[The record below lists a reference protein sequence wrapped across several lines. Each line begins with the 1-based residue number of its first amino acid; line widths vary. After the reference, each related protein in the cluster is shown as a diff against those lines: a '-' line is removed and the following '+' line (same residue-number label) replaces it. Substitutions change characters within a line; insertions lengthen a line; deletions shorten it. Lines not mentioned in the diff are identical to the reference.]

1 MAFTKEQAREL
12 IRSAKQAGRLPH
24 ALMITGSPDSG
35 TLDLVRQLSCEFNG
49 FEVEDLDSLRH
60 PNCLI
65 IKPQAKSRMILID
78 EIRQVEP
85 FLQMKIE
92 QGQLKIVI
100 ILEADRLNEASSN
113 AFLKTLEE
121 PPPQSLIFLI
131 TQHPEQLL
139 TTILSRCI
147 RLDLRE
153 PDGSVQLSP
162 AQLAFLPACTRVL
175 RGLGKDLNALCLRAA
190 LVSILAQRRAEI
202 TQRIT
207 QDVKD
212 ESKILAQQTGVQNWE
227 SQQKDATAGMIET
240 EYLGERDEMI
250 DLLVLCL
257 GQAALLAAG
266 SSHVVPLCKEIP
278 AVAQHW
284 GAPELLRRM
293 KAIEE
298 LRNDLKYN
306 VNEPLALDY
315 RFLQAFGEA

>member
-12 IRSAKQAGRLPH
+12 IRSANQAGRLPH
-24 ALMITGSPDSG
+24 ALMITGSSDSG
-35 TLDLVRQLSCEFNG
+35 TLELVRQLSCEFNG
-49 FEVEDLDSLRH
+49 FEADDLDSIRH

-92 QGQLKIVI
+92 KGQLKIVI

-153 PDGSVQLSP
+153 PDGVVQLSP

-190 LVSILAQRRAEI
+190 LVGILAQRRVEI

-212 ESKILAQQTGVQNWE
+212 ESKMLAQQTGVQNWE
-227 SQQKDATAGMIET
+227 SQQKDATLGMIET

-266 SSHVVPLCKEIP
+266 ASHVVPLCKEIP
-278 AVAQHW
+278 VVAQHW
-284 GAPELLRRM
+284 DAPELLRRM